1 MFPSTLTANEK
12 YPVRYCEN
20 LLSQI
25 EMQLSLK
32 RKTFCVFFVPLEILN
47 IFKKKMIFIATL
59 FRKLQTVKDLF
70 RTLSKKHPLM
80 TVNMLNGSQTLA
92 KRAWEHIYHI
102 FSSLRENL
110 IWKTSPSVICEIL
123 GVFPNTLTANEK
135 YPIWYCENLL
145 SQMGMQLSL

>member
-1 MFPSTLTANEK
+1 MTSILFGI
-12 YPVRYCEN
+12 VRISRPQFKCNYLYIQKFFLFVFSHFWN
-20 LLSQI
+20 LHQ
-25 EMQLSLK
+25 
-32 RKTFCVFFVPLEILN
+32 ILN
-47 IFKKKMIFIATL
+47 ILKKKMIFIATL